1 MLGLKGVIQVSQGPR
16 GRWRMLE
23 CLEQGYWETE
33 GWGTG
38 GDGKRDG
45 RSGVVTGAEGR
56 VIGAHGNA

>member
-1 MLGLKGVIQVSQGPR
+1 MSQGPR

-38 GDGKRDG
+38 GDGKREG
-45 RSGVVTGAEGR
+45 RSGGVTGAESK